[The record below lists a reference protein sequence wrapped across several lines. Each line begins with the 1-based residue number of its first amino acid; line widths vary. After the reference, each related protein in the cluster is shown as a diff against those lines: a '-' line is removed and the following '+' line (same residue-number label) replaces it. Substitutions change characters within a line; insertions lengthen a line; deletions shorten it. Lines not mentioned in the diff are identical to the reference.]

1 MTRSLR
7 LLVLG
12 AFCLAYFC
20 CDASKLGTKAGLDE
34 QAAAASLKEETL
46 QSNMLPEEEPVHVT
60 KGPKLTGNKPTK
72 VTPAIEKG
80 PSNELNSTLQCS
92 ERQFRCND
100 GHCIHVSFVC
110 DGEADCSDGSDEH
123 SRECKVTETNC
134 SDDKFRCK
142 SGRCIPKHWQCDGE
156 NDCSDGSD
164 EDSEKC
170 LNKTCPSNE
179 VMCKSGDRCIP
190 RGWLCDREPDCP
202 DGSDEKDCKSKV
214 CSSEEF
220 TCRSGT
226 GTCIP
231 LAWMCDQNRD
241 CPDGSDEM
249 SCNETCRSDEFTCAN
264 GRCIQKRWQCDR
276 DDDCGDNSDEKGC
289 QATTCDP
296 LKQFACSENYC
307 ITSKWRCDG
316 EPDCPDGSDE
326 RGCTNPTPPT
336 VNPCLSLE
344 YQCSDRIT
352 CIHKSW
358 ICDGE
363 KDCPQ
368 GDDEM
373 PPICQNVTCRP
384 DQFQCKKDKTCING
398 HFHCNGKPECSDGS
412 DEVDCAERPAVK
424 CNPKTEFDCGGGM
437 CIPLSKVCDKKPDC
451 PEFQDEPNDKCGKN
465 ECLENNG
472 GCSHLCVDTPAG
484 FYCDCKPGYKLVNN
498 RTCEDIDECAEA
510 GSCSQKCT
518 NEIGTFKCECMPGYL
533 RDPRDHTKCK
543 ATEGHASLLFA
554 RRHDIRKI
562 SLDHREMTSIV
573 NDTKSATAL
582 DFVFRTGMIYWS
594 DVSEQRIYKAP
605 IDEGS
610 DKTVVVKDQT
620 VTSDG
625 LAVDWIYNHIY
636 FTDIKKAT
644 IELTNFDGNMGKILI
659 KDDLEIPRAIAL
671 DPIDGWMYWTDWGTT
686 PRIER
691 AGMDGT
697 HRQVIVTY
705 EVKWPNGITLDLV
718 RKRVYWVDAKLNTIS
733 SCDYDGSKRTVVL
746 YSADYLRHPFSITT
760 FEDYVYWTDWDK
772 EAVFKASKF
781 NGKDIEP
788 VTAMHMLQH
797 PMTIHVYHPYRQP
810 DGTNHCQAVNG
821 HCSHLCLPAPQI
833 NSRSP
838 KISCAC
844 PTGLKLMDDGLMCVE
859 DVSVTT
865 TRGPTTTH
873 ASSLRPSKGNA
884 TSSGKDIEHH
894 PGNIYDSNKSII
906 ASSGKT
912 ASSSSHGDNNSSSS
926 THPSFANS
934 LHIAAICT
942 NLTRIEAL
950 IASLKSIKTV
960 NKTVLHRSYFN
971 RRRVRPT
978 TEGPP
983 DDHLLSSEPTTTT
996 SMTTPGD
1003 HDYDEHSTT
1012 PPQNETET
1020 DYDHEADSRQTTED
1034 EGTVEYSY
1042 WEYRKRFNM
1051 LETLFMDKVVDI
1063 GGPDGGNLAIYGN
1076 ELHASYEYV
1085 RWLCRKYQATMR
1097 NGTDG
1102 TIIKPDVME
1111 PDNGLVAFITIG
1123 ISTVVVLLLLVG
1135 AYFVYKHHVHRNSTS
1150 MNFDNPVY
1158 RKTTEDQFSLE
1169 KNLPNRMYPST
1180 VGEEIN
1186 AFHYRT

>member
-412 DEVDCAERPAVK
+412 DEVDCERPAVK

-912 ASSSSHGDNNSSSS
+912 ASSSSHGDNNS
-926 THPSFANS
+926 
-934 LHIAAICT
+934 
-942 NLTRIEAL
+942 
-950 IASLKSIKTV
+950 
-960 NKTVLHRSYFN
+960 
-971 RRRVRPT
+971 
-978 TEGPP
+978 
-983 DDHLLSSEPTTTT
+983 
-996 SMTTPGD
+996 
-1003 HDYDEHSTT
+1003 
-1012 PPQNETET
+1012 
-1020 DYDHEADSRQTTED
+1020 
-1034 EGTVEYSY
+1034 
-1042 WEYRKRFNM
+1042 
-1051 LETLFMDKVVDI
+1051 
-1063 GGPDGGNLAIYGN
+1063 
-1076 ELHASYEYV
+1076 
-1085 RWLCRKYQATMR
+1085 TMR

-1180 VGEEIN
+1180 VGEEAQEPLN
-1186 AFHYRT
+1186 RPGTNDFV